1 MATWRWAIL
10 PGRWLSWI
18 RIAAVSSSALPAPP
32 DTERPAGTTGSSRC
46 SWRWR
51 LRTGRRGGVGAAV
64 GSVHRVNGGAPE
76 IMIVSQRFTY
86 PTVNVA
92 AAILLALAAVGAG
105 VITIALRAS

>member
-1 MATWRWAIL
+1 
-10 PGRWLSWI
+10 
-18 RIAAVSSSALPAPP
+18 
-32 DTERPAGTTGSSRC
+32 
-46 SWRWR
+46 
-51 LRTGRRGGVGAAV
+51 
-64 GSVHRVNGGAPE
+64 VHRVNGGAPE